1 MAGHGKFFVGGNWKC
16 NGSTDM
22 IKQLVGELNTADV
35 PKEENVEIVVAP
47 TFVHLEQVKQSIQA
61 PYQIAAQNCWHVP
74 NGAYTGEVRTRS
86 LADHQ
91 AVCSAGSCCGFAQ

>member
-22 IKQLVGELNTADV
+22 IKQLVGELNSADV
-35 PKEENVEIVVAP
+35 PKNDNVEIIVAP
-47 TFVHLEQVKQSIQA
+47 TFVHLEQVKHSIQA

-74 NGAYTGEVRTRS
+74 NGAYTGEVSTRS
-86 LADHQ
+86 TADHEKHLMK
-91 AVCSAGSCCGFAQ
+91 SS